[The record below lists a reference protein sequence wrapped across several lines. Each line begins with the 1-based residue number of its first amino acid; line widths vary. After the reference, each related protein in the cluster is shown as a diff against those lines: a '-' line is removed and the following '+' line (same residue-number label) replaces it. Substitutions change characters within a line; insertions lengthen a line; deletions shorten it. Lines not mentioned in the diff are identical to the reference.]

1 MPVYE
6 YICSSC
12 GHPFDKMVRFSDTN
26 PDTSCPKCKSTET
39 RKRLSRIAY
48 SSYSSANLSGGS
60 CGSSSSGFS

>member
-12 GHPFDKMVRFSDTN
+12 GHPFDKLVRYSDTN
-26 PDTSCPKCKSTET
+26 PEVICPKCSSTDT

-60 CGSSSSGFS
+60 CGSSGSGFS